1 MSVRERSSKTHNI
14 TFLIYFLIPD
24 YRARVL
30 SRFGDRLQEIYL
42 DNEKGNQT
50 EYDTALVLSALRISA
65 QASQRKLHSLLLPDE
80 EEQQQAVAGTSNGT
94 R

>member
-1 MSVRERSSKTHNI
+1 MILFS
-14 TFLIYFLIPD
+14 D

-30 SRFGDRLQEIYL
+30 SRFGERLQEIYL

-50 EYDTALVLSALRISA
+50 EYDTALVLAALRISA
-65 QASQRKLHSLLLPDE
+65 RNSQKKLHSLLDTATVDE
-80 EEQQQAVAGTSNGT
+80 NMPGSSGSNAS